1 MVSLPVHKG
10 ADEPQTA
17 LEDGHHLPQVGS
29 EEASS
34 TAAFKSVVKV
44 KVKVKV

>member
-34 TAAFKSVVKV
+34 TAAFKSVMKV